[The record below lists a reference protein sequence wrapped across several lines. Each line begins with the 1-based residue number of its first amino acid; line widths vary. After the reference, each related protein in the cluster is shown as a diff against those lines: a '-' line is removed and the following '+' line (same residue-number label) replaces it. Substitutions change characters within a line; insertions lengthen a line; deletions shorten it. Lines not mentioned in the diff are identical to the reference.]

1 MGFLSKLF
9 GGDAAVSPGKAVA
22 PESAPV
28 TPELKS
34 AVVARAAPSVPP
46 PAAAPPAA
54 AAAELLDTPPL
65 EASVSSSSDEPIAAP
80 EAPAS
85 SAPVLRRAA
94 PEQPR
99 RPGRL
104 EDSVVTSAPRLPVE
118 PAGRGPLAPRPPI
131 KPSKTA
137 APTGPIAVMERVAP
151 SATAL
156 DSAISGQ
163 HRPRLDRSKSPGFY
177 SVSPITG
184 ASAGATSAAKS
195 LQKATVM
202 GLAPPPGFGLPKSVE
217 AAQLVVAPPHEPPNV
232 APLPD
237 TRRLSPSLAD
247 IAPPETPPTEDPAVT
262 GRAGSV
268 APEQP
273 ESALPP
279 ASAEAHS
286 PPSSASIAPAQSSV
300 RDPAPGSGPVSFSIA
315 PDQREEKEETSPGLG
330 RARSRHDLAA
340 RLVLPE
346 QDLDL
351 LVEFI
356 MDLALGSASD
366 AWLEPLRPA
375 VLRLK
380 AAAAAVERAA
390 LEKALGQFGAELDVS
405 VVLSEPARHRLLTLF
420 AQVDMLL
427 PLPSDVARQRALRER
442 LIVDQLLGVVAG
454 SYPLFTQRLR
464 DEGYSLEHFSRLRTP
479 ELSEKLGA
487 SRDQAAEIVAI
498 FQGYLLSRSE
508 RGPELA
514 LLGKLRALKKRL
526 GALEVSAA
534 EFERVSDGDDSEA
547 RRLARRQRQ
556 TDVAQ
561 LTLLLAERGEARL
574 LAEIE
579 RCSVQAKIQRI
590 HRWLTEIT
598 TS

>member
-1 MGFLSKLF
+1 
-9 GGDAAVSPGKAVA
+9 
-22 PESAPV
+22 
-28 TPELKS
+28 
-34 AVVARAAPSVPP
+34 
-46 PAAAPPAA
+46 
-54 AAAELLDTPPL
+54 
-65 EASVSSSSDEPIAAP
+65 
-80 EAPAS
+80 
-85 SAPVLRRAA
+85 
-94 PEQPR
+94 
-99 RPGRL
+99 
-104 EDSVVTSAPRLPVE
+104 
-118 PAGRGPLAPRPPI
+118 
-131 KPSKTA
+131 
-137 APTGPIAVMERVAP
+137 
-151 SATAL
+151 
-156 DSAISGQ
+156 
-163 HRPRLDRSKSPGFY
+163 
-177 SVSPITG
+177 
-184 ASAGATSAAKS
+184 
-195 LQKATVM
+195 
-202 GLAPPPGFGLPKSVE
+202 
-217 AAQLVVAPPHEPPNV
+217 
-232 APLPD
+232 
-237 TRRLSPSLAD
+237 
-247 IAPPETPPTEDPAVT
+247 
-262 GRAGSV
+262 
-268 APEQP
+268 
-273 ESALPP
+273 
-279 ASAEAHS
+279 
-286 PPSSASIAPAQSSV
+286 
-300 RDPAPGSGPVSFSIA
+300 
-315 PDQREEKEETSPGLG
+315 
-330 RARSRHDLAA
+330 
-340 RLVLPE
+340 LPE

-380 AAAAAVERAA
+380 AAAAAVERMA
-390 LEKALGQFGAELDVS
+390 LEKALGQFSAELDVS
-405 VVLSEPARHRLLTLF
+405 AVLSEPARHRLLTLF

-464 DEGYSLEHFSRLRTP
+464 DEGYSLEHFSRLRSA

-487 SRDQAAEIVAI
+487 SREQAAEIVAI

-526 GALEVSAA
+526 GALEASAA
-534 EFERVSDGDDSEA
+534 EFERASDGDDSEA

>member
-1 MGFLSKLF
+1 MT
-9 GGDAAVSPGKAVA
+9 VA
-22 PESAPV
+22 ER
-28 TPELKS
+28 TP
-34 AVVARAAPSVPP
+34 
-46 PAAAPPAA
+46 
-54 AAAELLDTPPL
+54 
-65 EASVSSSSDEPIAAP
+65 
-80 EAPAS
+80 
-85 SAPVLRRAA
+85 
-94 PEQPR
+94 
-99 RPGRL
+99 
-104 EDSVVTSAPRLPVE
+104 
-118 PAGRGPLAPRPPI
+118 
-131 KPSKTA
+131 
-137 APTGPIAVMERVAP
+137 P

-156 DSAISGQ
+156 DAASSGQ

-177 SVSPITG
+177 SVSPTQ
-184 ASAGATSAAKS
+184 AVSAGGTSAAKH
-195 LQKATVM
+195 LQRATVM
-202 GLAPPPGFGLPKSVE
+202 GLAPPPGVGLPKS
-217 AAQLVVAPPHEPPNV
+217 AAAPLILAQPEQEQLA

-237 TRRLSPSLAD
+237 PRAISISSAD
-247 IAPPETPPTEDPAVT
+247 VAPGALPPPDAPTAEMTAAT
-262 GRAGSV
+262 GSVEPV
-268 APEQP
+268 APEP
-273 ESALPP
+273 PLSAPAAMDAHTPP
-279 ASAEAHS
+279 S
-286 PPSSASIAPAQSSV
+286 SSASIAPAPGSA
-300 RDPAPGSGPVSFSIA
+300 RDPAASAPVSFSIA
-315 PDQREEKEETSPGLG
+315 PEGREEKEETSPGLG

-380 AAAAAVERAA
+380 AAAAAVERTA
-390 LEKALGQFGAELDVS
+390 LEKALGQFGAELDAAP
-405 VVLSEPARHRLLTLF
+405 VLSDPARNRLLTLF

-427 PLPSDVARQRALRER
+427 PLPSDVARQRAQRER

-487 SRDQAAEIVAI
+487 TREQAAEIVAI

-526 GALEVSAA
+526 GALEASAS